1 MDQRVGIRRTPA
13 NCRVGLLRWQKWL
26 RASLSGGHRIM
37 RQISLALGAV
47 FLGLALFNQGS
58 NAKAQDSSI
67 GRYWYY
73 PHYYYP
79 HNYWPTQGPRWP
91 ERPGEPY
98 MKPPA
103 YMTYPPFAE
112 AHWRYEWLEYQRF
125 YRGFHFW
132 LDQF

>member
-1 MDQRVGIRRTPA
+1 
-13 NCRVGLLRWQKWL
+13 
-26 RASLSGGHRIM
+26 M

>member
-1 MDQRVGIRRTPA
+1 MRR
-13 NCRVGLLRWQKWL
+13 L
-26 RASLSGGHRIM
+26 
-37 RQISLALGAV
+37 SLAVAAV
-47 FLGLALFNQGS
+47 VLLCLWEA
-58 NAKAQDSSI
+58 APAQAQSADYYNI
-67 GRYWYY
+67 GRYFYY

-79 HNYWPTQGPRWP
+79 HNHWPSQGPHWP

-103 YMTYPPFAE
+103 YMTYPPFRE
-112 AHWRYEWLEYQRF
+112 PHWRYEWLEPQPY